1 MSRLARLL
9 TGAALLLAALA
20 GSSSSASAATCADY
34 GNQAAAQ
41 QAADTRDAD
50 GDGLY
55 CEALPCPCSTGAGGG
70 SDGAG
75 GTGDDSAERRRQAA
89 ARKQAAER
97 QRRAVARRRAAARRR
112 ALARKRAAEHRER
125 VARQRVERGQWR
137 VSRVADGDTI
147 KVRRTDG
154 STSETVQL
162 LGVDAPEAPDECGAS
177 QATALLLALTFSAP
191 ADADGDGV
199 LETAGGRGALVDL
212 ETDRSQAVRDESG
225 RLLAYVD
232 VTGDIPPFGDPAGYD
247 LGQKL
252 VVAGLSPVSARNEDQ
267 DFARQGR
274 YEQAEARAI
283 AERAGSWSACEGD
296 FHSSGG

>member
-34 GNQAAAQ
+34 SNQAAAQ

-55 CEALPCPCSTGAGGG
+55 CEALPCPCSAGGG
-70 SDGAG
+70 SDD
-75 GTGDDSAERRRQAA
+75 TDSSGDDQAAAERRRQAA
-89 ARKQAAER
+89 ERKQAAER
-97 QRRAVARRRAAARRR
+97 RRRAAVRRRAAARRR

-137 VSRVADGDTI
+137 VSRVADGDTLR
-147 KVRRTDG
+147 VRRTDG
-154 STSETVQL
+154 SANETVQL
-162 LGVDAPEAPDECGAS
+162 LGVEAPEALGACGAP

-191 ADADGDGV
+191 ADANGDGI
-199 LETAGGRGALVDL
+199 LETAGGLGALVDL
-212 ETDRSQAVRDESG
+212 ETDRSQPVRDADG

-232 VTGDIPPFGDPAGYD
+232 VTGDVPPFGDQGGYD
-247 LGQKL
+247 LGEKAIA
-252 VVAGLSPVSARNEDQ
+252 AGLASVSVLDDGTA
-267 DFARQGR
+267 FARQDR
-274 YEQAEARAI
+274 YEQAESAAQ
-283 AERAGSWSACEGD
+283 AAQAGSWSACDGD
-296 FHSSGG
+296 FG